1 MAPQVHFFRAKN
13 EADEEFFL
21 QRHQYVDIKKSGQ
34 SPLSKPSCNEKQQ
47 EV

>member
-1 MAPQVHFFRAKN
+1 MVPQGHFLRAKN
-13 EADEEFFL
+13 EANEDVFL

-34 SPLSKPSCNEKQQ
+34 SPLSKPSCNRKQQ